1 MSERKKC
8 KTEDNMRTKKAARE
22 TDGENEKGERERRA
36 SGRQKEGDRYGGRER
51 TVRGRIKVR
60 KIKEK
65 QREGIRDKEEST
77 ES

>member
-1 MSERKKC
+1 MERMK
-8 KTEDNMRTKKAARE
+8 RE
-22 TDGENEKGERERRA
+22 KERRV
-36 SGRQKEGDRYGGRER
+36 SGRQKEGERYGSRER